1 MDFHLWLCANKS
13 YVVAFFPQV
22 LYVSQ
27 AEHIEIARWM
37 KRLGTLK
44 LHVEWSDYRHIA
56 RDDKLIL
63 LDHCY
68 YLWMRLLTASFSP
81 GFSDNLLVQVYTTG
95 PGCLK
100 VGQRYP

>member
-37 KRLGTLK
+37 KRLGTLQEMIN
-44 LHVEWSDYRHIA
+44 LFSWT
-56 RDDKLIL
+56 
-63 LDHCY
+63 
-68 YLWMRLLTASFSP
+68 TA
-81 GFSDNLLVQVYTTG
+81 TTYG
-95 PGCLK
+95 WG
-100 VGQRYP
+100 Y

>member
-37 KRLGTLK
+37 KRLGTLQEMIN
-44 LHVEWSDYRHIA
+44 LFSWTTATTYGWRLIYR
-56 RDDKLIL
+56 K
-63 LDHCY
+63 
-68 YLWMRLLTASFSP
+68 LLTASFSP
-81 GFSDNLLVQVYTTG
+81 GFPDNLLVQVYTTG